1 MKIDGGCHCG
11 AITYKAEAD
20 EHAVGICHCTDCQK
34 FSGSAFRV
42 GVPVKEQEFTLL
54 SGQPRTYYK
63 TGTSGEKRAQVFCSD
78 CGTHLYSTSVK
89 EGDTPRVF
97 RVRVPTANQA
107 PLLIPTSQGWFRSA
121 QKWVTGIDA
130 IPSRQEQ

>member
-1 MKIDGGCHCG
+1 MKIDGSCHCG
-11 AITYKAEAD
+11 AITYVAVAD

-42 GVPVKEQEFTLL
+42 GVEVKEQEYNLL
-54 SGQPRTYYK
+54 SGSPKTYYK

-78 CGTHLYSTSVK
+78 CGTHLYSTSAK
-89 EGDTPRVF
+89 EGGTPRIF

-107 PLLIPTSQGWFRSA
+107 SQLIPSTQGWFRSA
-121 QKWVTGIDA
+121 QKWVTRLDA
-130 IPSRQEQ
+130 IPNRPQQ

>member
-1 MKIDGGCHCG
+1 MKIDGSCQCG
-11 AITYKAEAD
+11 SITYEAEAD

-42 GVPVKEQEFTLL
+42 GVPVTEQSFKLL
-54 SGQPRTYYK
+54 SGTLKVYVK
-63 TGTSGEKRAQVFCSD
+63 TAASGGKREQVFCPD

-89 EGDTPRVF
+89 EGDTPRMF

-107 PLLIPTSQGWFRSA
+107 SQLIPSTQGWFRSA
-121 QKWVTGIDA
+121 QKWVTGLDA
-130 IPSRQEQ
+130 IPSRPQQ

>member
-11 AITYKAEAD
+11 AITYEAEAD
-20 EHAVGICHCTDCQK
+20 EHQVGICHCTDCQK

-42 GVPVKEQEFTLL
+42 GVVCKESSFKLL
-54 SGQPRTYYK
+54 SGQPKTYVK
-63 TGTSGEKRAQVFCSD
+63 IGTSGGRRAQVFCPD
-78 CGTHLYSTSVK
+78 CGTHLYSTAADGEVGTR
-89 EGDTPRVF
+89 EF

-107 PLLIPTSQGWFRSA
+107 TQLIPTSQGWFRSA